1 MSMIP
6 TDERNCDGGGGL
18 RWLCRVIV
26 FGVVGLSGYAMAQAV
41 RQTSHQWVN
50 SHVDE
55 SPSPM
60 LAGEVLGFS
69 GQLTQAV
76 RDEDLARLEELL
88 DAGVGLGNWEGT
100 GDDGLLA
107 HCIREG
113 ATEMGI
119 LLLRYGADPER
130 WGWEG
135 GTPLHMAIARGDAVM
150 VRALL
155 VAGADANQE
164 FARPVTDGLLLLTES
179 ESMQWFLK
187 NERRLTP
194 LMMAANNGDLMILK
208 ALLDYESETEIRSGR
223 YRLYPLNFASRRSDV
238 KAMQV
243 ILGKDPEKENR
254 HIVLDLSDQRLLLY
268 DADQKVIF
276 SSRVSTGKAGY
287 TTPTGEFV
295 ITDKHRSHRST
306 IYKVKM
312 PYFQRLSCGQIGF
325 HSGYCPGYPASHGC
339 IRMPNLAAKKLFYK
353 APAGTRVVIQE

>member
-1 MSMIP
+1 MSMTP
-6 TDERNCDGGGGL
+6 TDERNCDGVDGGGGVW
-18 RWLCRVIV
+18 WLCRVIM
-26 FGVVGLSGYAMAQAV
+26 FGLFGLFGGSMAQNQTQADAQIEFDSPRLIDAVSGLSAQLNQAV
-41 RQTSHQWVN
+41 RAEDV
-50 SHVDE
+50 
-55 SPSPM
+55 
-60 LAGEVLGFS
+60 
-69 GQLTQAV
+69 V
-76 RDEDLARLEELL
+76 RLRELL
-88 DAGVGLGNWEGT
+88 DAGVLLAHWEGT

-164 FARPVTDGLLLLTES
+164 FANPVTDGLLFLTES

-187 NERRLTP
+187 NERRITP
-194 LMMAANNGDLMILK
+194 LMMAANNGDLTILK
-208 ALLDYESETEIRSGR
+208 ALLDGEAETEIRSGR

-243 ILGKDPEKENR
+243 ILGEDPEKEKMY
-254 HIVLDLSDQRLLLY
+254 IVLDLSDQRLLLY
-268 DADQKVIF
+268 DSEKKVIF

-325 HSGYCPGYPASHGC
+325 HSGYCPDYPASHGC
-339 IRMPNLAAKKLFYK
+339 IRMPNQAAKQLFVK